1 MTTSSILAKTAGK
14 IIEQALRDARIV
26 AVEQPIQDID
36 NQRGLDALNN
46 VAKYWQTQDI
56 NLWLEDQGVLPL
68 IVGQARYLLGPNGA
82 ESANADDFFN
92 TTLGAAQVAADTAI
106 TVASSANMTAAP
118 NILSTDPTT
127 SVQDWTAINSAT
139 LAVSSGLL
147 ITNVSSTAGGADYT
161 LPVTVGQTYRVRF
174 GFTLGTSSSCAFS

>member
-68 IVGQARYLLGPNGA
+68 IVGQARYLLGPNGTQWL
-82 ESANADDFFN
+82 DFRPIQPTMLAYQKEIRTCRALN
-92 TTLGAAQVAADTAI
+92 V
-106 TVASSANMTAAP
+106 
-118 NILSTDPTT
+118 IL
-127 SVQDWTAINSAT
+127 
-139 LAVSSGLL
+139 
-147 ITNVSSTAGGADYT
+147 
-161 LPVTVGQTYRVRF
+161 
-174 GFTLGTSSSCAFS
+174 